1 MGSQGEPSE
10 TGRRQRIAEAALSVI
25 IAHGVYRTTHRKIA
39 EAAAVPLGSVTYY
52 FTTLEDVVCSAF
64 AGLMTTMSARY
75 AAVLDAAE
83 DQPAACDAVAEILCG
98 DSFASEGQL
107 VAIYELYAF
116 SNHNGRARQLMAEW
130 LALSRVTLSR
140 HFSAEASQAIDAFVE
155 GRLIH
160 RSLEPAELDRAV
172 VRRAVTA
179 IALAL
184 P

>member
-1 MGSQGEPSE
+1 MVSDRESND
-10 TGRRQRIAEAALSVI
+10 TGRRERIVEAALGVI
-25 IAHGVYRTTHRKIA
+25 TAHGVHRTTHRKIA

-52 FTTLEDVVCSAF
+52 FKTLEDVVCSAF
-64 AGLMTTMSARY
+64 EGLMTTMSARY
-75 AAVLDAAE
+75 AAALDVAE
-83 DQPAACDAVAEILCG
+83 DQSAACDAVTELLCG
-98 DSFASEGQL
+98 NTFASEGEL

-116 SNHNGRARQLMAEW
+116 SNHNDRARQLMAGW
-130 LALSRVTLSR
+130 LTLSRVTLSR

-160 RSLEPAELDRAV
+160 RSLEPMELDRIV
-172 VRRAVTA
+172 VRRAITG

>member
-1 MGSQGEPSE
+1 MGRKKSSGHD
-10 TGRRQRIAEAALSVI
+10 QR
-25 IAHGVYRTTHRKIA
+25 K
-39 EAAAVPLGSVTYY
+39 
-52 FTTLEDVVCSAF
+52 
-64 AGLMTTMSARY
+64 ARY
-75 AAVLDAAE
+75 AAALDAAA
-83 DQPAACDAVAEILCG
+83 DQSAACDAVTELLCG
-98 DSFASEGQL
+98 DSFASESEL

-116 SNHNGRARQLMAEW
+116 SNHNDWARRLMAGW
-130 LALSRVTLSR
+130 LALSRIALTR

-160 RSLEPAELDRAV
+160 RTLELIELDRIS